1 MTAVLV
7 RIDRSRCVGSGTCT
21 GIAPDLFV
29 LDGGTARVLDPGE
42 TGARAVRDDDA
53 TAADV
58 DEAVDSCP
66 VQAIE
71 GGRG

>member
-1 MTAVLV
+1 MTDVPV
-7 RIDRSRCVGSGTCT
+7 RVDRTRCVGSGTCT
-21 GIAPDLFV
+21 EIAPDLFV
-29 LDGGTARVLDPGE
+29 LDGGTARVLAPGE
-42 TGARAVRDDDA
+42 PGARVVRDDDA
-53 TAADV
+53 TADDV

>member
-1 MTAVLV
+1 MSAVRV
-7 RIDRSRCVGSGTCT
+7 RIDRSRCVASRTCT
-21 GIAPDLFV
+21 EIAPDLFV
-29 LDGGTARVLDPGE
+29 LDGGAARVLAPGE
-42 TGARAVRDDDA
+42 PGARSVRDDDA

>member
-1 MTAVLV
+1 VL
-7 RIDRSRCVGSGTCT
+7 
-21 GIAPDLFV
+21 AP
-29 LDGGTARVLDPGE
+29 GGP
-42 TGARAVRDDDA
+42 GARAVRDDDV
-53 TAADV
+53 TADDV

>member
-1 MTAVLV
+1 MTAVPV
-7 RIDRSRCVGSGTCT
+7 SVDRSRCVGSGTCVQ
-21 GIAPDLFV
+21 IAADLFV
-29 LDGGTARVLDPGE
+29 LDGATARVLAPGE
-42 TGARAVRDDDA
+42 PGARSVRDDDA

>member
-1 MTAVLV
+1 MF
-7 RIDRSRCVGSGTCT
+7 
-21 GIAPDLFV
+21 AP
-29 LDGGTARVLDPGE
+29 GGP
-42 TGARAVRDDDA
+42 GARAVRDDDV
-53 TAADV
+53 TADDV

>member
-1 MTAVLV
+1 VSAVPV
-7 RIDRSRCVGSGTCT
+7 QVDRSRCVGSGTCVQ
-21 GIAPDLFV
+21 IAADLFV
-29 LDGGTARVLDPGE
+29 LDGGTARVLAPGE
-42 TGARAVRDDDA
+42 PGARSVRDDDA